1 MSCQTR
7 WLPTVPKR
15 LVTSAA
21 TPEKM
26 TSRHTGAHDP
36 VAVRTLPCLAE
47 RRETSNSSVT
57 SAAAIASSTGP
68 PCTGVLRSLQLHV
81 AVQRARRF
89 KTAAT
94 VRVLD
99 GRGGDRRHRRRGRHQ
114 RRASTDLPAEV
125 LPGGFSGGW
134 GDSRRPQ
141 ITKSF
146 KKALEHSPDEW
157 TLVVPCG
164 AFRSSAERRG
174 PAAPR
179 SGAQPGFVTRQFRLT
194 SCSTSARLAHFSP
207 VTCKPAP

>member
-1 MSCQTR
+1 MPAASR
-7 WLPTVPKR
+7 PLP
-15 LVTSAA
+15 
-21 TPEKM
+21 
-26 TSRHTGAHDP
+26 
-36 VAVRTLPCLAE
+36 PCG
-47 RRETSNSSVT
+47 
-57 SAAAIASSTGP
+57 SSTVAAE
-68 PCTGVLRSLQLHV
+68 TGGIDVEV
-81 AVQRARRF
+81 V
-89 KTAAT
+89 TN
-94 VRVLD
+94 D
-99 GRGGDRRHRRRGRHQ
+99 GRRRIFQ
-114 RRASTDLPAEV
+114 LKYF
-125 LPGGFSGGW
+125 PGGFSGGW
-134 GDSRRPQ
+134 GDSRRSQ